1 MATAGAVMTA
11 PYNVIKTI
19 SHVKKKK
26 GKKIKVGQRT
36 VPKRES
42 LSNKGSASETMELN
56 SKNVAYGHGELIF
69 ASRAEGK
76 APL

>member
-1 MATAGAVMTA
+1 M
-11 PYNVIKTI
+11 
-19 SHVKKKK
+19 
-26 GKKIKVGQRT
+26 

-42 LSNKGSASETMELN
+42 PSNKGSASETMELN